1 MPVLH
6 SIIGWSERRIC
17 ATLIA
22 AITEKRIKA
31 KLQVNSDAS
40 SKEESPNATVA
51 GKSNPPSKPK
61 NGDSWRF
68 LLVELLNQ
76 LGLFF
81 SHASQS
87 KGVQATALFF
97 DQVVRL
103 LDSIDKMPEHDGCLI
118 IRRIIPPTADATA
131 KPDYFILFGDQAFSQ
146 ADLVQHHSA
155 NSLKST
161 HLTLA
166 LDHAFTCFNAL
177 GISALFLQLPGKSS
191 EKIDQLRL
199 SLNILARF
207 RKAVENNASITF
219 RYLKG
224 ARTIPLGRDSNGKP
238 DPNLT
243 LVAGLNGL
251 SAANMRELVKQADAL
266 CTLTTPDTAPCRSS
280 DSYNQIFNTRSLRSQ
295 LIRPLVEINNLPWM
309 QRQEAARSKTVA
321 DDAAHS
327 VISLDETLSPED
339 LAGEIRQ
346 YLAGFLEARDQTA
359 AELLNAL
366 FEYDFAALDAP
377 GTAKTLNALTRL
389 LRAVEKHTRDTG
401 PVDRLLFYL
410 HDRLGQISEEVLS
423 QLSVQRQGL
432 KVAHQ
437 GKSLLVGMIHPRLI
451 GILNLVKERITVQ
464 HKLAAV
470 REYALDLNVP
480 DPQFWALHFKL
491 SARAAADLQ
500 GLLARGLAAGIALD
514 PIRFNDRLDRM
525 DQEQEAGRLFEIMWC
540 LLRGNATLLERSA
553 LLDGLVLLGGRLKHA
568 NDTLGF
574 LLSDVFQNHDPVD
587 PADRNAFALATL
599 MLRTHRKE
607 QRVDLEHTPEDVLAI
622 KKSLHAGLV
631 QYASWRMDIDP
642 FRVLS
647 KFNAIRSTLGRGL
660 REKSGQTAVTDPVFR
675 SLLGLEREGLI
686 FASLTGGKTA
696 RLVLRGALDYYGD
709 PCADIYLG
717 HPHVTYLIDLM
728 GHLRV
733 VLRGMARLGQA
744 RDLDTLKAMEQNA
757 AHLMALNTDSTYAR
771 RAQQMLQWVAP
782 AIRAIQVQ
790 AQ

>member
-1 MPVLH
+1 M
-6 SIIGWSERRIC
+6 
-17 ATLIA
+17 
-22 AITEKRIKA
+22 
-31 KLQVNSDAS
+31 NSDAS
-40 SKEESPNATVA
+40 SKEESPDVSLA
-51 GKSNPPSKPK
+51 GKSNPPTQPK
-61 NGDSWRF
+61 NGDAWRF

-81 SHASQS
+81 THASQS
-87 KGVQATALFF
+87 KGVQATALLF

-103 LDSIDKMPEHDGCLI
+103 LDTMDKMPGHDGCLI
-118 IRRIIPPTADATA
+118 IRRIVAPAADAVA
-131 KPDYFILFGDQAFSQ
+131 KPDYFILFGDQAFSG
-146 ADLVQHHSA
+146 ADLVNHPPAS
-155 NSLKST
+155 SPKGT
-161 HLTLA
+161 PHLTSA
-166 LDHAFTCFNAL
+166 LDHAFACFNAL

-266 CTLTTPDTAPCRSS
+266 CTLGTPDTAPCRTS

-309 QRQEAARSKTVA
+309 QRQDSAVFKTGA
-321 DDAAHS
+321 DDAVQA

-339 LAGEIRQ
+339 LAGELRQ
-346 YLAGFLEARDQTA
+346 YLAGFLETRDQA
-359 AELLNAL
+359 ATEILNAL
-366 FEYDFAALDAP
+366 FEYDFAALDAA
-377 GTAKTLNALTRL
+377 GTAKTMNALTRL
-389 LRAVEKHTRDTG
+389 LHALEKHTKDTG

-410 HDRLGQISEEVLS
+410 HDRLGHISEEVLS
-423 QLSVQRQGL
+423 RLSVQRQGL
-432 KVAHQ
+432 KVEHQ
-437 GKSLLVGMIHPRLI
+437 GKILLVGMIHPRLI
-451 GILNLVKERITVQ
+451 GIVNLVKERITVQ

-470 REYALDLNVP
+470 REHLLDPSTP
-480 DPQFWALHFKL
+480 DPRFWSQHFNL
-491 SARAAADLQ
+491 SDRAAGNLQ
-500 GLLARGLAAGIALD
+500 DLLAQGLAAGESLD
-514 PIRFNDRLDRM
+514 PVRFSDWLDALG
-525 DQEQEAGRLFEIMWC
+525 QEAGRLFEIMWC
-540 LLRGNATLLERSA
+540 LLRRGSTALERSA
-553 LLDGLVLLGGRLKHA
+553 LLDGLGLLGERLKHD

-574 LLSDVFQNHDPVD
+574 LLSDVFQNVDPVE
-587 PADRNAFALATL
+587 PYDRNAFVLATV

-607 QRVDLEHTPEDVLAI
+607 QRIDLERTPEDVLAI
-622 KKSLHAGLV
+622 KKTLHAGLV
-631 QYASWRMDIDP
+631 QYAAWRMDIDP

-647 KFNAIRSTLGRGL
+647 KFNAIRNTLGRKI
-660 REKSGQTAVTDPVFR
+660 RENSGQTAVTDPVFR
-675 SLLGLEREGLI
+675 SLIALEREGLI

-709 PCADIYLG
+709 PSADIYLS
-717 HPHVTYLIDLM
+717 HPHVSYLIDLM

-733 VLRGMARLGQA
+733 VLRGVARLGQT

-757 AHLMALNTDSTYAR
+757 SRLMALDTDSTYAR
-771 RAQQMLQWVAP
+771 RAKQMLQWVAP